1 MRFAVV
7 DLVGVVLNSSSA
19 DAARSPWPQ
28 RAISPLFS
36 NERCARVASVAVL
49 DGVTMAALKLG
60 VLSALQVVSGRREL
74 LRRCRSLLS
83 RNKQILHCSLV
94 LACIARATASSSSQ
108 TWSFS
113 FFSLH
118 SLASSPFG
126 PSRSR
131 RLACNTAVV
140 NRPSPPSMT
149 CCAAR
154 SQRRR
159 VCCAARTL
167 PRRVGHVRSS
177 PQRRRAPRS
186 TGHRAVPPRNAPAQR
201 FRSHSRL
208 DQAQAA
214 AADVARLASR
224 RTRLL
229 GSLSM
234 PCLHIIAAAA
244 LSSTQQTHDAL
255 GGALRGGTWPTAR
268 RPHGNSINI
277 SSFSPRCHTRQHNRS
292 IVNFDLSCSRRT
304 STCQTTKLFLM

>member
-1 MRFAVV
+1 MHRPRIVLVIVSNLVV
-7 DLVGVVLNSSSA
+7 F
-19 DAARSPWPQ
+19 R
-28 RAISPLFS
+28 
-36 NERCARVASVAVL
+36 
-49 DGVTMAALKLG
+49 
-60 VLSALQVVSGRREL
+60 
-74 LRRCRSLLS
+74 
-83 RNKQILHCSLV
+83 
-94 LACIARATASSSSQ
+94 
-108 TWSFS
+108 

-118 SLASSPFG
+118 SLAPSPFG

-140 NRPSPPSMT
+140 NRPSPPSTT

-167 PRRVGHVRSS
+167 PLRVEHVRS
-177 PQRRRAPRS
+177 PLQRRRAPWS

-224 RTRLL
+224 RTLL
-229 GSLSM
+229 LATVSM
-234 PCLHIIAAAA
+234 HCWHIIAAAA

-255 GGALRGGTWPTAR
+255 AAHCAAALGRLRTALTT
-268 RPHGNSINI
+268 S
-277 SSFSPRCHTRQHNRS
+277 RS
-292 IVNFDLSCSRRT
+292 
-304 STCQTTKLFLM
+304 